1 MRSAAK
7 GVKPCNFAS
16 HSTNKTDCNKPRA
29 SNKVFNVVH
38 THLIVELGHKQQR
51 SQLLVVLIAHKVFRP
66 IRQAR

>member
-29 SNKVFNVVH
+29 NNKVFNVVH
-38 THLIVELGHKQQR
+38 THMIADGLSWDISSKDR
-51 SQLLVVLIAHKVFRP
+51 SCWWS
-66 IRQAR
+66 